1 MMTKYLEKLKEL
13 KIDHKVEN
21 STITLLNLPD
31 EIKLQVRH
39 DVVCKL
45 YDSAYP
51 ETIKQI
57 LV

>member
-13 KIDHKVEN
+13 KIDYEVEN

-45 YDSAYP
+45 YDKDYP